1 MARGLS
7 EDAIKL
13 PHLAYGGL
21 GPTVRGNDRFDLFS
35 KSRDALGH
43 GSDIIQDMC
52 TACPSL
58 SLALCA
64 RCSRSL
70 PRSMTPSHSSDS
82 CLVFSALPTTILI
95 LPLLS
100 LIHGHQCDHNDASLG
115 SVGLSSPY
123 GTAVAASGPGL
134 KQADH
139 EPDVHLAS
147 SPLSPMHSLS
157 CLSHRRATATYTNA
171 PIFIG
176 IRPGSAR
183 HWQEAAVRRVRT
195 WERRAQEEERQDI
208 HLRVFVWG
216 RSGRV
221 EDTMRQIG

>member
-1 MARGLS
+1 M
-7 EDAIKL
+7 
-13 PHLAYGGL
+13 HLKG
-21 GPTVRGNDRFDLFS
+21 
-35 KSRDALGH
+35 
-43 GSDIIQDMC
+43 C
-52 TACPSL
+52 
-58 SLALCA
+58 
-64 RCSRSL
+64 
-70 PRSMTPSHSSDS
+70 
-82 CLVFSALPTTILI
+82 ALPTAQ
-95 LPLLS
+95 LLS
-100 LIHGHQCDHNDASLG
+100 FSNHKPTDQTAHLLVRSSIHSSTLLITYVCTHARLR
-115 SVGLSSPY
+115 LSR
-123 GTAVAASGPGL
+123 GAIGPGPFPPAACPRL
-134 KQADH
+134 PEDH